1 MRGEMDWPRIMG
13 TVFAISLVHLLFSYA
28 FKEKAP
34 FGGWPVAGAQGIQGA
49 INGIWVVGGIVML
62 IVVSWALMKRG
73 EAREGAEKARTG
85 SGWLSN
91 RWRDLLRR
99 AGLGRLREEWGKLYN
114 RPGMEPEI
122 MYRNRLLVMRVYDQA
137 LRYDIYIQKM
147 RAFKKTVL
155 DINTD
160 RAQAGQ
166 KPYKAIEQEYVDY
179 RSKQAQADW
188 ARMADKEMV
197 VGWSFLTRE
206 SVNTLNA
213 VYDGLGRNP
222 TSSDIEA
229 WTSALDALK
238 ARLEASFKE
247 HETKRRY
254 LENYHPLRAE
264 IMRLPLFQ
272 LSPRDEI
279 RFVRTYALEG
289 SSRNVEAEMMQEWS
303 QFMKDYQ
310 YGTQHPASRTVGEY
324 IDAWKRGIFN
334 DNALTGEPKGGG
346 EGDPAFDWR
355 ALQRSRT
362 SPCSAC
368 GSSSTRL
375 STGYPDRLKRTSAS
389 CGRSPPTHRLSMGSP
404 DRDRGQWKAMSL
416 HLLHGVEIQQKRG
429 VGMMKPERGINDNC
443 KIMQGYEKQ
452 WLR

>member
-28 FKEKAP
+28 FKERAP

-355 ALQRSRT
+355 AL
-362 SPCSAC
+362 
-368 GSSSTRL
+368 
-375 STGYPDRLKRTSAS
+375 STGKYTWEGMAGAPKEPHISVFGLWQFFNSLIDRISGQTEEDKRKLREITPYSSLEHGKPGPGQGTVEGNVSPLSSRGGNPAEE
-389 CGRSPPTHRLSMGSP
+389 GRG
-404 DRDRGQWKAMSL
+404 DDEAG
-416 HLLHGVEIQQKRG
+416 
-429 VGMMKPERGINDNC
+429 ERH
-443 KIMQGYEKQ
+443 K
-452 WLR
+452 